1 MKYYSEILKRTFDTE
16 KECQEAEAAYA
27 EDQKKKK
34 IKVVELKGVMD
45 GAYAKWIRAIQA
57 ADDAT
62 KAVEEAQKE
71 YYKARDAY
79 NEVAGKNKVDDILTV
94 LFGL

>member
-16 KECQEAEAAYA
+16 KECQEAEAAHT

-34 IKVVELKGVMD
+34 IKLVELKGVMD
-45 GAYAKWIRAIQA
+45 GANAKWLRAVEA
-57 ADDAT
+57 ADNAT
-62 KAVEEAQKE
+62 KAAEEAQKE

-79 NEVAGKNKVDDILTV
+79 NEAASKNKVDDILSV
-94 LFGL
+94 LFGF

>member
-16 KECQEAEAAYA
+16 KECQEAETAHA
-27 EDQKKKK
+27 EVQKKKK
-34 IKVVELKGVMD
+34 IRQVELKGVMD
-45 GAYAKWIRAIQA
+45 GAYAKWARAVKA
-57 ADDAT
+57 ANDAT
-62 KAVEEAQKE
+62 KAAEDAQKE

-79 NEVAGKNKVDDILTV
+79 NEAAGMKNIDILSV

>member
-1 MKYYSEILKRTFDTE
+1 MKYYSEILKRAFDTE
-16 KECQEAEAAYA
+16 KECQEAEATYT

-34 IKVVELKGVMD
+34 VKLVELKGRMD
-45 GAYAKWIRAIQA
+45 GAYTKWVRAVQA

-62 KAVEEAQKE
+62 KVAEDAQKE

-79 NEVAGKNKVDDILTV
+79 NEAAGMKNIDILSV